1 MANFNLTGAWGG
13 GAQATPSQ
21 IQKKP
26 GWGDYAVDVVK
37 GIGNVPSNFLNDF
50 VSLGEDL
57 TAWATGADEVN
68 WFDVPNIFETTTGA
82 GKFTEEAGSFAL
94 GIIIGDKGLSKLA
107 KLNKLGKLGRI
118 ANAARAGK
126 LGLTGKV
133 AYGAAQ
139 GAVADFIHGDTEDGN
154 LSNLIQEFPMLEN
167 PITDFLAHNG
177 DDSEIM
183 KRLKNTIEGIPLGI
197 ATDYLFAG
205 LGKILR
211 KKRAKINVDSDN
223 DPLVRRRLAE
233 KEAGIPE
240 APIDRERFFDTAI
253 HEVEAEVDPK
263 MFDVDEILKPAE
275 DMTKKTVPQE
285 VLQSPSA
292 LRELYSQAVTKGG
305 DAPEHLV
312 RFIENSMTSEESIKL
327 LDYFGQTT
335 PTVHRTM
342 QEMTDEVNV
351 ALKEMGFTKKEI
363 KQAFSENSKSLDQWG
378 RDVQIQRVMLVNK
391 ADRLVKLAEKENLS
405 DFDRMMILESF
416 TEFAEYARIFKE
428 NRGNVGRMLKMF
440 DTTVNPYGL
449 KLKQAYSKAK
459 ESDLD
464 KLVRDLKNS
473 AQFDKY
479 DAKQADRVIK
489 FIREHKEDLKAGKTI
504 STAEK
509 LRSRRY
515 KLLQT
520 LTEWRIT
527 SMLSG
532 ITTHGVDRL
541 GSMLNKTLHFFVE
554 RPIASL
560 IGRAGNN
567 SERIMMSDIVD
578 GIKGNLEGN
587 ALFFRNV
594 AKELKNAKDEKGIL
608 KAVMDYAGIAKTA
621 SLESS
626 DRMTREGIHVNQLT
640 YDNLAPAFEN
650 IPMGKWMAKLL
661 GGYGKVARM
670 ASYDIMSAGDAMSV
684 TGTFLGETKMEVS
697 RFMRRY
703 NITSQSFR
711 NEMINDVMNFQKTGK
726 VLDSATGRA
735 KSNKFYLDSVTELA
749 QRADQVAQRLTYRQA
764 LDPNSL
770 VGHINAWLQRTD
782 SDIPQLL
789 RLTVFPFVKTPL
801 NIIDNVLV
809 HTPFLRKFSQEAKYI
824 MKHGT
829 QADKDLL
836 SAKLV
841 SGTMLYS
848 FGIGLYASG
857 QLTGAHDKADR
868 DHMIAA
874 GIPEYSILIGNRF
887 YAYNR
892 VDPLGMY
899 LGLIADIGKASK
911 YLDKGEVEMGA
922 ASLISALSQHIVN
935 KTYMQGV
942 GELVNLVN
950 DPQRNLSR
958 ATSNLAS
965 SFLPLSGAST
975 TANYFIAPE
984 MKEMRDWTDRV
995 LNKTLLKSTLPDR
1008 RDVFGY
1014 QQPVE
1019 PDPVQVLFGIRT
1031 TPRTESHAYNEMA
1044 KYRLFPKDK
1053 PGKIM
1058 GVELTPDE
1066 HVYYKD
1072 IMRELG
1078 VTEALDRFVGSSYY
1092 KSLTDRSKAD
1102 NLKKMINRYRSV
1114 ARNLMLQRNPNQL
1127 RGRIT
1132 EYKRLLAKMHLGSDL
1147 RELDHTMTA
1156 IRDFDK
1162 STLTPDL

>member
-1 MANFNLTGAWGG
+1 MADFNLTGAWGST
-13 GAQATPSQ
+13 QATPSP

-26 GWGDYAVDVVK
+26 GWSDYAVDVVK
-37 GIGNVPSNFLNDF
+37 GLGNVPSNFLNDF

-94 GIIIGDKGLSKLA
+94 GIIAGDKGLSKLA

-126 LGLTGKV
+126 LGLKGRV

-183 KRLKNTIEGIPLGI
+183 KRLKNTMEGIPLGI

-205 LGKILR
+205 LSKVLG
-211 KKRAKINVDSDN
+211 KKRAKIDVDSDN
-223 DPLVRRRLAE
+223 DPLVRRSLAE
-233 KEAGIPE
+233 KEAGVPE

-263 MFDVDEILKPAE
+263 MFDINDILKPAE

-292 LRELYSQAVTKGG
+292 MRELYSQAVAKGG
-305 DAPEHLV
+305 DAPEHLI

-342 QEMTDEVNV
+342 QEMTDEVNA

-363 KQAFSENSKSLDQWG
+363 KQAFSENSKSLDQWV

-391 ADRLVKLAEKENLS
+391 ADRLIKLAEKENLS

-449 KLKQAYSKAK
+449 KLKQAYGRAK
-459 ESDLD
+459 DSELD
-464 KLVRDLKNS
+464 KLVKDLKNS
-473 AQFDKY
+473 AQFDKFN
-479 DAKQADRVIK
+479 AKAADRVIK
-489 FIREHKEDLKAGKTI
+489 FIREHKAELKAGKTI
-504 STAEK
+504 STVEK
-509 LRSRRY
+509 ARS
-515 KLLQT
+515 KGSKFLQS
-520 LTEWRIT
+520 LIEWRIT

-554 RPIASL
+554 RPIAAL

-567 SERIMMSDIVD
+567 SERIMMSDVVD
-578 GIKGNLEGN
+578 GIKGSLEGN

-594 AKELKNAKDEKGIL
+594 AKKLKNAKDEKGLL
-608 KAVMDYAGIAKTA
+608 KAIMDYAEIAKTA

-626 DRMTREGIHVNQLT
+626 DRMAREGIHVKQLT

-650 IPMGKWMAKLL
+650 IPMGKWIAKLL

-670 ASYDIMSAGDAMSV
+670 MSYDVMTTGDAMSV
-684 TGTFLGETKMEVS
+684 TGTFLGEAKMEVN

-726 VLDSATGRA
+726 VIDSATGRA
-735 KSNKFYLDSVTELA
+735 KSNKFYLANVAELA

-764 LDPNSL
+764 LDPESL
-770 VGHINAWLQRTD
+770 VGHINAYLQRTD
-782 SDIPQLL
+782 NPYPQLF
-789 RLTVFPFVKTPL
+789 RLLVFPFVKTPL

-809 HTPFLRKFSQEAKYI
+809 HTPGLRHFSQEAKYI

-829 QADKDLL
+829 QADKDMLN
-836 SAKLV
+836 AKLV
-841 SGTMLYS
+841 SGTMLYTL
-848 FGIGLYASG
+848 GMGLYVSG

-887 YAYNR
+887 YSYNR
-892 VDPLGMY
+892 IDPLGMY

-922 ASLISALSQHIVN
+922 ASLIAALSQHVVN

-942 GELVNLVN
+942 GELVNLMN
-950 DPQRNLSR
+950 DPQRHLSR

-984 MKEMRDWTDRV
+984 MKEMRDWTDKVWNRSFR
-995 LNKTLLKSTLPDR
+995 KYTLPDR

-1031 TPRTESHAYNEMA
+1031 TPRSESPAYNEMA

-1066 HVYYKD
+1066 HIYYKD

-1102 NLKKMINRYRSV
+1102 NLKKMIDRYRGV

-1127 RGRIT
+1127 RDRVR
-1132 EYKRLLAKMHLGSDL
+1132 EYRRLLAKMHLGSDFT
-1147 RELDHTMTA
+1147 ELDHSLKA

-1162 STLTPDL
+1162 FTLTPDL

>member
-1 MANFNLTGAWGG
+1 
-13 GAQATPSQ
+13 
-21 IQKKP
+21 
-26 GWGDYAVDVVK
+26 
-37 GIGNVPSNFLNDF
+37 
-50 VSLGEDL
+50 
-57 TAWATGADEVN
+57 
-68 WFDVPNIFETTTGA
+68 
-82 GKFTEEAGSFAL
+82 
-94 GIIIGDKGLSKLA
+94 
-107 KLNKLGKLGRI
+107 
-118 ANAARAGK
+118 
-126 LGLTGKV
+126 
-133 AYGAAQ
+133 
-139 GAVADFIHGDTEDGN
+139 
-154 LSNLIQEFPMLEN
+154 
-167 PITDFLAHNG
+167 
-177 DDSEIM
+177 
-183 KRLKNTIEGIPLGI
+183 
-197 ATDYLFAG
+197 
-205 LGKILR
+205 
-211 KKRAKINVDSDN
+211 
-223 DPLVRRRLAE
+223 
-233 KEAGIPE
+233 
-240 APIDRERFFDTAI
+240 
-253 HEVEAEVDPK
+253 
-263 MFDVDEILKPAE
+263 
-275 DMTKKTVPQE
+275 
-285 VLQSPSA
+285 
-292 LRELYSQAVTKGG
+292 
-305 DAPEHLV
+305 
-312 RFIENSMTSEESIKL
+312 MTSEESIKL
-327 LDYFGQTT
+327 LDYFGKTT
-335 PTVHRTM
+335 PTIHRTM

-351 ALKEMGFTKKEI
+351 ALKGMGFTNKEI
-363 KQAFSENSKSLDQWG
+363 KQAFSENSKSLDQWA

-449 KLKQAYSKAK
+449 KLKQAYSRAK
-459 ESDLD
+459 DSELD
-464 KLVRDLKNS
+464 RLVRDLKNS

-479 DAKQADRVIK
+479 DAKAADRVIK
-489 FIREHKEDLKAGKTI
+489 FIRKHKEELKAGKTI

-509 LRSRRY
+509 VRSGGS
-515 KLLQT
+515 KFIQSLI
-520 LTEWRIT
+520 EWRNT

-541 GSMLNKTLHFFVE
+541 GSLLNKTLHFFVE
-554 RPIASL
+554 RPVAAFL
-560 IGRAGNN
+560 GRMGNN
-567 SERIMMSDIVD
+567 SERIMISDIVD

-594 AKELKNAKDEKGIL
+594 AKVWKNVKDEKGIL
-608 KAVMDYAGIAKTA
+608 KSLGDFAEIAKTA

-626 DRMTREGIHVNQLT
+626 DRLTREGIHGNQLT
-640 YDNLAPAFEN
+640 YENLAPAFEN

-670 ASYDIMSAGDAMSV
+670 MSYDVMTAGDAMSV
-684 TGTFLGETKMEVS
+684 TGTFLGEAKMEVN

-711 NEMINDVMNFQKTGK
+711 NEMINDVMNFQKNGK
-726 VLDSATGRA
+726 VIDSATGRA
-735 KSNKFYLDSVTELA
+735 KSNKFYINSVAELA

-764 LDPNSL
+764 LDPESI
-770 VGHINAWLQRTD
+770 VGHINAYLQRTD
-782 SDIPQLL
+782 SPYPQI
-789 RLTVFPFVKTPL
+789 FPFVKTPL

-829 QADKDLL
+829 QADKDMLN
-836 SAKLV
+836 AKLV

-848 FGIGLYASG
+848 LGMGLYASG

-868 DHMIAA
+868 DHLIAA

-887 YAYNR
+887 YSYNR

-899 LGLIADIGKASK
+899 LGLIADFGKASK
-911 YLDKGEVEMGA
+911 YLDKGDVEMGI

-942 GELVNLVN
+942 GELVNLMN
-950 DPQRNLSR
+950 DPKRNLSR
-958 ATSNLAS
+958 ASSNLAS

-984 MKEMRDWTDRV
+984 MKEMRDWTDKV
-995 LNKTLLKSTLPDR
+995 LNRTLLKSTLPDR

-1031 TPRTESHAYNEMA
+1031 TPRTESPAYNEMA

-1102 NLKKMINRYRSV
+1102 NLKKMIDRYRGV

-1127 RGRIT
+1127 RERIT
-1132 EYKRLLAKMHLGSDL
+1132 EYRRLLAKMHLGSDL
-1147 RELDHTMTA
+1147 RELDHTLTA

>member
-1 MANFNLTGAWGG
+1 MADFNLTGAWGG
-13 GAQATPSQ
+13 SQPTPSP
-21 IQKKP
+21 IQNKP
-26 GWGDYAVDVVK
+26 GWGDYAVDVAK
-37 GIGNVPSNFLNDF
+37 GLGNVPSNFLNDF

-57 TAWATGADEVN
+57 TAWATGTDEVD
-68 WFDVPNIFETTTGA
+68 WFDVPNIFTTTTGA

-94 GIIIGDKGLSKLA
+94 GIIAGDKGLSKLA

-126 LGLTGKV
+126 LGLTGRV

-183 KRLKNTIEGIPLGI
+183 KRLKNTMEGIPLGI

-205 LGKILR
+205 LGKILG
-211 KKRAKINVDSDN
+211 KKRAKIDVDSDN

-263 MFDVDEILKPAE
+263 MFDVDELLKPAE

-305 DAPEHLV
+305 DAPEHLI
-312 RFIENSMTSEESIKL
+312 RFMENSMTSEESIKL
-327 LDYFGQTT
+327 LDYFGQMT

-351 ALKEMGFTKKEI
+351 ALKEMGFTNKEI

-405 DFDRMMILESF
+405 DFDRMMIMESF

-449 KLKQAYSKAK
+449 KLKQAYSRAK
-459 ESDLD
+459 DSELD

-473 AQFDKY
+473 SQFDKY
-479 DAKQADRVIK
+479 NAKQADRVIK

-509 LRSRRY
+509 IRSRRY
-515 KLLQT
+515 KLLQA

-541 GSMLNKTLHFFVE
+541 GSLLNKTLHFFVE

-567 SERIMMSDIVD
+567 SERIMMSDIMD

-587 ALFFRNV
+587 ALFFKNV

-626 DRMTREGIHVNQLT
+626 DRIAREGIHANQLT

-670 ASYDIMSAGDAMSV
+670 MSYDVMTTGDAMSV
-684 TGTFLGETKMEVS
+684 TGTFLGEAKMEVN

-711 NEMINDVMNFQKTGK
+711 NGMINDVMNFQKTGK
-726 VLDSATGRA
+726 VIDSATGRA
-735 KSNKFYLDSVTELA
+735 KSNKFYLDSVAELA

-809 HTPFLRKFSQEAKYI
+809 HTPFLRRFSQEAKYV

-836 SAKLV
+836 NAKLV
-841 SGTMLYS
+841 SGAMLYS
-848 FGIGLYASG
+848 FGMGLYASG

-874 GIPEYSILIGNRF
+874 GIPEYSILIGNKF
-887 YAYNR
+887 YTYNR

-911 YLDKGEVEMGA
+911 YLDKGDVEMGA

-942 GELVNLVN
+942 GELVNLMN

-995 LNKTLLKSTLPDR
+995 LNRTLLKSTLPDR

-1019 PDPVQVLFGIRT
+1019 PDPVQVLFGIRA
-1031 TPRTESHAYNEMA
+1031 TPRSESPAYNEMA

-1078 VTEALDRFVGSSYY
+1078 VTEALDGFVSSSYY

-1102 NLKKMINRYRSV
+1102 NLKKMLGRYRSV
-1114 ARNLMLQRNPNQL
+1114 ARNLMLQRNPNQI
-1127 RGRIT
+1127 RDRVR
-1132 EYKRLLAKMHLGSDL
+1132 EYRRLLAKMHLGSDL